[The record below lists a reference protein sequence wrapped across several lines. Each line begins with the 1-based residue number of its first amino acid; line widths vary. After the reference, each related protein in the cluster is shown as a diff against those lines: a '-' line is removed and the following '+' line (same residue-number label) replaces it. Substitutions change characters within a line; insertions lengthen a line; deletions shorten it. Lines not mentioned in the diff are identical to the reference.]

1 VKNPH
6 VTEYSLRLGDD
17 ALILGQRMCEWVA
30 DAPFLEEDIALAN
43 VALDY
48 FGRARMLLKYAG
60 ENLGRSEDE
69 LAFLRDGRDFKNML
83 IVELP
88 RGDFAFSLVRQYF
101 LDEFETLFFAELT
114 QSKDTTLAAVAAK
127 SVKEISYH
135 LRRSRVWIRKLGL
148 GTEESNARA
157 QQAIDELW
165 GYTGEFFQMDTVED
179 ALVID
184 GVAVNRA
191 PLQKIWTDVVSSHVR
206 ESGLVI
212 PNGDWQVAG
221 GRQGVHTEH
230 LGHILSELQFLQRA
244 YPGQS
249 W

>member
-1 VKNPH
+1 MKNSN

-48 FGRARMLLKYAG
+48 FGRARMLLQYAG
-60 ENLGRSEDE
+60 QNLHCSEDE
-69 LAFLRDGRDFKNML
+69 LAFLRDASEFKNML

-88 RGDFAFSLVRQYF
+88 RGDFAYSLVRQYL
-101 LDEFETLFFAELT
+101 LDEFETLFFDQLT
-114 QSKDTTLAAVAAK
+114 QSQDATLAAVAAK

-148 GTEESNARA
+148 GTQESSTRA
-157 QQAIDELW
+157 QRALDELW
-165 GYTGEFFQMDTVED
+165 GYTGEFFQMDAVED
-179 ALVID
+179 TLMVE
-184 GVAVNRA
+184 GVAVNRI
-191 PLQKIWTDVVSSHVR
+191 PLQQTWTDTVSNHVKQ
-206 ESGLVI
+206 SGLVV
-212 PNGDWQVAG
+212 PKDDWQVTG
-221 GRQGVHTEH
+221 GRDGVHTEH
-230 LGHILSELQFLQRA
+230 MGHILSDMQFMQRA